1 MSAVAGGERVVDDH
15 PLLEHLAIIGEI
27 AQPWTDRER
36 TAALR
41 AGCCREVSAPLT
53 MVGKRFERAIL
64 DVSDGQALRSAVYPF
79 RRRVRHFSRPR
90 RKTERQI

>member
-1 MSAVAGGERVVDDH
+1 VGAVAGAERVVDDH

-27 AQPWTDRER
+27 VQPEADRDR

-41 AGCCREVSAPLT
+41 ASCCREVSAPLT

-64 DVSDGQALRSAVYPF
+64 DVSDGHALRSAVYPF
-79 RRRVRHFSRPR
+79 
-90 RKTERQI
+90 